1 MWREQILEA
10 TADAELGAPAGEGA
24 LAAVE
29 RALGQSLPPQLAA
42 LLRECNG
49 VRGRYGLDV
58 VWSAERI
65 AKANA
70 DFRAARD
77 FAELYMPFEPLM
89 FFGDNGGGDQFAF
102 VRTPQRNEVFVW
114 DHETDSRYLVSYG
127 LDQYIQRALRGT
139 GDWYR

>member
-1 MWREQILEA
+1 MWREKILQVMA
-10 TADAELGAPAGEGA
+10 SAELDVPAGEEA

-29 RALGQSLPPQLAA
+29 STLGQPLPPQLAS

-65 AKANA
+65 AKDNA
-70 DFRAARD
+70 DFRSAQD
-77 FAELYMPFEPLM
+77 FTELYMPFEPLM

-102 VRTPQRNEVFVW
+102 VRTPQRDEIFVW
-114 DHETDSRYLVSYG
+114 DHETDSRYLVSYS
-127 LDQYIQRALRGT
+127 LDQYIERALHAT

>member
-1 MWREQILEA
+1 MWREQILQA
-10 TADAELGAPAGEGA
+10 MAGAELGAPAEEAA
-24 LAAVE
+24 LAGVE
-29 RALGQSLPPQLAA
+29 SALGQPVPAQLAS

-65 AKANA
+65 AKSNA
-70 DFRAARD
+70 DFRSAQD
-77 FAELYMPFEPLM
+77 FADLYMPFEPLM

-102 VRTPQRNEVFVW
+102 VRTPQRDEVFVW

-127 LDQYIQRALRGT
+127 LDEYIEQALRAT

>member
-1 MWREQILEA
+1 MWRERIEQTL
-10 TADAELGAPAGEGA
+10 ADAELGHPADEEA
-24 LAAVE
+24 LTALVST
-29 RALGQSLPPQLAA
+29 LGQPLPPQLAA

-49 VRGRYGLDV
+49 VRGRRSLDV

-65 AKANA
+65 AETNA
-70 DFRAARD
+70 EFRDSPD

-102 VRTPQRNEVFVW
+102 VRTPERDEVFVW
-114 DHETDSRYLVSYG
+114 DHETDSRYLVTYN
-127 LDQYIQRALRGT
+127 LRQYVERALQAD

>member
-1 MWREQILEA
+1 MWREQILQA
-10 TADAELGAPAGEGA
+10 MAGAELDAPAGEEA

-29 RALGQSLPPQLAA
+29 STLGQPLPPQLAG

-65 AKANA
+65 AKDNA
-70 DFRAARD
+70 DFRSAQD
-77 FAELYMPFEPLM
+77 FTELYMPFEPLM

-102 VRTPQRNEVFVW
+102 VRTPQRDEVFVW
-114 DHETDSRYLVSYG
+114 EHETDSRYLVSYS
-127 LDQYIQRALRGT
+127 LDQYIERALQAT